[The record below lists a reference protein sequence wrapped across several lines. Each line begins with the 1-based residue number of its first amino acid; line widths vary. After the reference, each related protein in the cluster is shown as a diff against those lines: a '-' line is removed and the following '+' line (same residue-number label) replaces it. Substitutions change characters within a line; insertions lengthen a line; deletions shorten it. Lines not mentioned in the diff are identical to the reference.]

1 MCKQSSWE
9 RTETTT
15 SFLQRTAELTGFH
28 RNNKEKIE
36 RQRGGGEV
44 DLQIKLSSRPVKKP
58 CSHISLCEGE
68 TRPSQKPSWLFLL
81 ALERNKKK
89 KKRDGG
95 KEKKAFP
102 RTCSPLCLSQCRI
115 NPNQHT
121 CQPDSYKRF
130 PMLL

>member
-9 RTETTT
+9 RAETTT

-68 TRPSQKPSWLFLL
+68 TRSSQKPSWLFLL

-89 KKRDGG
+89 KERWRKR
-95 KEKKAFP
+95 EKGLPSHLFAAL
-102 RTCSPLCLSQCRI
+102 PLTVPYQSKSAHLSARQ
-115 NPNQHT
+115 
-121 CQPDSYKRF
+121 
-130 PMLL
+130 L